1 MLTKYIEV
9 AMKRA
14 RCEVL
19 EDGAYFGRITRLK
32 GLWANGPSLEACK
45 QGLSEALEDWLVTRL
60 RHNDPLPRM
69 GVFPW
74 ARRSSFQH
82 NWDPSF
88 AVN

>member
-32 GLWANGPSLEACK
+32 GLWANGPSLEAC
-45 QGLSEALEDWLVTRL
+45 QQDLREALEDWLVTRTKAQ
-60 RHNDPLPRM
+60 R
-69 GVFPW
+69 
-74 ARRSSFQH
+74 
-82 NWDPSF
+82 SF
-88 AVN
+88 AANGGIPLGSPIKLSA